1 MLLLRLKGLN
11 VCAGDRIVVRD
22 VDLDV
27 SCGEVH
33 VILGPNG
40 AGKTSLLSAIMGLPR
55 VRVCGGT
62 IIFESEDITG
72 VPAYERARRGIALAH
87 QFVPSIRGVK
97 VADIARH
104 IVERYGG
111 DGYEDILDIL
121 DVKNLMGRYLFYGFS
136 GGERRRLELYLTLI
150 QRPKLALL
158 DEPDSGVDV
167 DSLRLIAEAVN
178 YAVRSWNTSIVL
190 VTHLG
195 AILDKLYD
203 ITRVHI
209 MLGGRIVYSG
219 DLDVAKVV
227 LSKGYIEGL
236 KILGVTPQ

>member
-1 MLLLRLKGLN
+1 MLLLKLEGLN
-11 VCAGDRIVVRD
+11 VCVDDRVVVRG

-55 VRVCGGT
+55 VRVCGGAV
-62 IIFESEDITG
+62 IFEGEDITG

-87 QFVPSIRGVK
+87 QFVPAIRGVR
-97 VADIARH
+97 VADIVRH
-104 IVERYGG
+104 VVERFGG
-111 DGYEDILDIL
+111 DGYEDVLEIL
-121 DVKNLMGRYLFYGFS
+121 DVKHLMGRYLFYGFS
-136 GGERRRLELYLTLI
+136 GGERRRLELYLSLI

-178 YAVRSWNTSIVL
+178 YAVRSWNTSIIL
-190 VTHLG
+190 VTHSG

-209 MLGGRIVYSG
+209 MLGGRIVHSG
-219 DLDVAKVV
+219 DIDVARVV
-227 LSKGYIEGL
+227 LSKGYVEGL
-236 KILGVTPQ
+236 KVLEVALQ